1 MRAQQKQNI
10 KGISLI
16 EVMVVLAIVGVVAG
30 IGFPNFTKWQ
40 VDRKVR
46 AHSEKIATVF
56 TTATTQVERG
66 SYPYTRVTIE
76 TDTSTSP
83 AEVKIT
89 AHGIKQDALSN
100 LLNAGSSIDCTNT
113 IFSSADEL
121 ISYNLDGIKLFH
133 LAGGGGSAICFSKGG
148 KYFKH
153 FNLAKSQLNIKLDNK
168 DTMNYVAICYD
179 IETNC
184 DAPNKSFD
192 KNNQFP
198 VYLVNYS
205 RFGMIQKFKWN
216 YSKNDWRSR

>member
-16 EVMVVLAIVGVVAG
+16 EILVVLAIVGVVAG

-89 AHGIKQDALSN
+89 AHGIKQNALSN

-148 KYFKH
+148 KYFIH
-153 FNLAKSQLNIKLDNK
+153 
-168 DTMNYVAICYD
+168 
-179 IETNC
+179 
-184 DAPNKSFD
+184 
-192 KNNQFP
+192 
-198 VYLVNYS
+198 
-205 RFGMIQKFKWN
+205 
-216 YSKNDWRSR
+216 

>member
-83 AEVKIT
+83 C
-89 AHGIKQDALSN
+89 
-100 LLNAGSSIDCTNT
+100 LLYTSPSPRDQRGSRMP
-113 IFSSADEL
+113 SSA
-121 ISYNLDGIKLFH
+121 
-133 LAGGGGSAICFSKGG
+133 
-148 KYFKH
+148 
-153 FNLAKSQLNIKLDNK
+153 
-168 DTMNYVAICYD
+168 
-179 IETNC
+179 
-184 DAPNKSFD
+184 
-192 KNNQFP
+192 
-198 VYLVNYS
+198 
-205 RFGMIQKFKWN
+205 
-216 YSKNDWRSR
+216 